1 MATYTHLLLATD
13 FMPEAEQLGARA
25 RELAHGFGA
34 RLSLVH
40 VLEPSVLAPPYEMM
54 PSLPDGTEQ
63 ALEEA
68 AQQALDR
75 LGEQLE
81 VPSVSR
87 HLLYGSVRRAVADFV
102 TDHQVDLVLVGSHGR
117 HGVERLLGST
127 ASAILQAAP
136 CDVLALRLDGQ
147 GGD

>member
-1 MATYTHLLLATD
+1 MAIYQHLLLAAD
-13 FMPEAEQLGARA
+13 FMPEADQLGARA

-68 AQQALDR
+68 AQQGLDR
-75 LGEQLE
+75 LGEALE
-81 VPSVSR
+81 VPPVSR

-102 TDHQVDLVLVGSHGR
+102 TANGVDLVLVGSHGR

-127 ASAILQAAP
+127 ASAILQSVP
-136 CDVLALRLDGQ
+136 CDVLALRLDRAA
-147 GGD
+147 DD